1 MILLLS
7 QMEFQIL
14 FVVFWIVLL
23 IILVG
28 IEFATQDLVSI
39 WFIIGSIG
47 AIICAAFNLS
57 FLEQFF
63 VFLGI
68 SIILLFAT
76 RPLTKKF
83 MKREIVRT
91 NFDRLVGMTA
101 IVTKDIKKDELGE
114 VKVEG
119 LYWRAYSP
127 VGDEFK
133 EGERVYINAING
145 TKLVVSKIEEELNN
159 MEF

>member
-47 AIICAAFNLS
+47 AIICAAFTLP
-57 FLEQFF
+57 FLVQFF

>member
-47 AIICAAFNLS
+47 AIICAAFNLP
-57 FLEQFF
+57 FLVQFF

-159 MEF
+159 IEF